1 MTHIR
6 SGIPPAHQGPV
17 SHPRPARTSS
27 PFLLRLIPPRTA
39 SPVTFPSL
47 PLPETRQLLQAP
59 SEVKRQSVF
68 STQHVPIYDHEFIFP
83 SRSTPRPIACARC
96 QFQLDACARHM
107 FSHGRSPLVFTKH
120 APTCCDDTHVRGA
133 PEMYPVPPPS
143 PVSTPVQG
151 YHRMRPPTD
160 RGGRYALHSS
170 WPLIGLSVSCSF
182 RNVGPFVRD
191 GLTFI
196 RHSASL
202 RSRATAIRLSRR
214 PLCTI
219 QPRIRAY
226 QLAVASFRGSRAQ
239 NMYRN
244 V

>member
-133 PEMYPVPPPS
+133 PEMYPVPPPPQS
-143 PVSTPVQG
+143 PRLSKAITACGHPLIVVVATRSTP
-151 YHRMRPPTD
+151 
-160 RGGRYALHSS
+160 RGLLLDCLFHVPSATWAPSS
-170 WPLIGLSVSCSF
+170 VMG
-182 RNVGPFVRD
+182 
-191 GLTFI
+191 
-196 RHSASL
+196 
-202 RSRATAIRLSRR
+202 
-214 PLCTI
+214 
-219 QPRIRAY
+219 
-226 QLAVASFRGSRAQ
+226 
-239 NMYRN
+239 
-244 V
+244 